1 MKLKKADFVAQ
12 IVEKFAGKYT
22 KSEVQEIVNSFLA
35 LFTDNLKDNQRITI
49 APLGTFFN
57 RVRKERTIKHPK
69 TGEMVDVKKGLVP
82 AFKPSVTIKRNV
94 NETA

>member
-12 IVEKFAGKYT
+12 ITENFAGKYSM
-22 KSEVQEIVNSFLA
+22 SEVREIVNNFLS
-35 LFTDNLKDNQRITI
+35 LLTDNLKTDQRITI

-82 AFKPSVTIKRNV
+82 AFKPSVTIKRSV
-94 NETA
+94 NEEV

>member
-22 KSEVQEIVNSFLA
+22 KSQVQEIVNSFLA
-35 LFTDNLKDNQRITI
+35 LFSETLKGDQRITI

-82 AFKPSVTIKRNV
+82 AFKPSVTMKREV
-94 NETA
+94 NS